1 MAAGNQS
8 VSAWIYASKGNLRG
22 EHRGEYIDEL
32 GQWFDGLADW
42 KWFITRSLR
51 DEVTIGFTQPGIGMA
66 RRCLRDLIVRTAAT
80 DFICVFE
87 LQKRG
92 VPHLHALVRNERAT
106 NGGLEQERDFNKF
119 GSARW
124 KACKKGKGASHYL
137 GKYLGKEMIE
147 LYIGLDGP
155 WTEGD
160 VKGRRLDKLRC

>member
-1 MAAGNQS
+1 MAGGKREVAP
-8 VSAWIYASKGNLRG
+8 WIYASKGNLRSR
-22 EHRGEYIDEL
+22 HRGEYIDEL

-51 DEVTIGFTQPGIGMA
+51 DEVTMGFTQPGIGMA
-66 RRCLRDLIVRTAAT
+66 RRCLRDLIVRTGAT
-80 DFICVFE
+80 QFICVFE

-92 VPHLHALVRNERAT
+92 VPHLHALVRNERST

-119 GSARW
+119 GIARW
-124 KACKKGKGASHYL
+124 KAYRKGKGAAYYL

-155 WTEGD
+155 YDEAD
-160 VKGRRLDKLRC
+160 VKGRKLDKLRC